1 MAFFDLETLCVNG
14 AFGTLFLTLIGV
26 WGQFVFEFSG
36 SWGVWVGNCG
46 CALANVALMIFLGL
60 RWEESQHFPLSNLY
74 ESLLFLAWSLTGA
87 QFALGGDKR
96 LLAAITVPSALFVTA
111 FASLTL
117 PEEFKSATALV
128 PALQSNWLMM
138 HVTLMI
144 LSYSLLLLGSLVAMS
159 FLVLASV
166 PATQPESGQSEG
178 TGDSLLTV
186 LDNISY
192 RTLGFGFPLL
202 TIGILSGAIWANQAW
217 GSYWSWDPKE
227 TWAFI
232 TWCVFAIYFH
242 LRLNKEWTGKKP
254 AIVATCGFFLLWI
267 CYLGVNLLGQ
277 GLHSYGWFTA

>member
-1 MAFFDLETLCVNG
+1 MSFFDLENLCVNV
-14 AFGTLFLTLIGV
+14 AFGTLFATLLVV
-26 WGQFVFEFSG
+26 WGQFIFNIPG
-36 SWGVWVGNCG
+36 RWPSWLGTGG
-46 CALANVALMIFLGL
+46 CALANVALVCFLGL
-60 RWEESQHFPLSNLY
+60 RWEDSQHFPLSNLY
-74 ESLLFLAWSLTGA
+74 ESLIFLAWSLISS
-87 QFALGGDKR
+87 QFVLRGDKR
-96 LLAAITVPSALFVTA
+96 LLSAITVPSALFVTA

-117 PEEFKSATALV
+117 PDDFKSASALV

-144 LSYSLLLLGSLVAMS
+144 LSYSFLLLGSLVAMC
-159 FLVLASV
+159 FLVLSTA
-166 PATQPESGQSEG
+166 PTPQPEGMKSGEPP
-178 TGDSLLTV
+178 TNLLGV

-242 LRLNKEWTGKKP
+242 LRLNKAWTGTKP
-254 AIVATCGFFLLWI
+254 ALVATCGFFLLWI

-277 GLHSYGWFTA
+277 GLHSYGWFQ